1 VRKIS
6 VFNSASKHHATKNK
20 NNWIFVGKKN
30 PMTTTAEGEK
40 LNEPQQF
47 FYDNDCGDN
56 FNNPHV
62 TVHIW
67 LTRSQDVVS

>member
-1 VRKIS
+1 
-6 VFNSASKHHATKNK
+6 
-20 NNWIFVGKKN
+20 
-30 PMTTTAEGEK
+30 MTTTAEGEK

-56 FNNPHV
+56 FNYPHV

-67 LTRSQDVVS
+67 LTKSQDVVS